1 MRCPLGHANA
11 FQLLVATILSAQ
23 ATDAKVNELT
33 PELFR
38 RFPSPEALASADVGE
53 VEALIRPI
61 NYYRTK
67 ARHLVALARAL
78 VERYSGRVPERM
90 EDLTSLP
97 GVGRKTANV
106 VRSEAFG
113 ATDGIVVDT
122 HVRRVA
128 QRLGLTVHDDPDR
141 IEQDLLASVPPEE
154 RRAFALRLIQ
164 HGRTVCTAR
173 APRCDVCGLADLCP
187 SARTRG

>member
-38 RFPSPEALASADVGE
+38 RFPSPEALASADVRE

-78 VERYSGRVPERM
+78 VERYSGHVPERM